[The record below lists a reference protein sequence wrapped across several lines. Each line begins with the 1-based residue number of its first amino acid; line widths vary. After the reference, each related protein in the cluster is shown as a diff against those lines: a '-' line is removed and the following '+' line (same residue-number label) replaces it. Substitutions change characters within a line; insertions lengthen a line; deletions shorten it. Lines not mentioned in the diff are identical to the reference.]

1 MTTMTIDKI
10 MKTFDPSKP
19 VYLQQHYK
27 VAEVAEMLGWS
38 RDKVR
43 RTFRV
48 EPGVLRSQELKS
60 RAELGG
66 KRQHIFITIPEAVIL
81 RVYRRVLVN

>member
-1 MTTMTIDKI
+1 MTTMTIGK
-10 MKTFDPSKP
+10 MMETFDPAKP
-19 VYLQQHYK
+19 VYIQQHYK

-38 RDKVR
+38 RDKTR

-48 EPGVLRSQELKS
+48 EPGVLRSQEVKS

-66 KRQHIFITIPEAVIL
+66 KRQHIFITIPESVIL
-81 RVYRRVLVN
+81 RVYRRVMVA